1 MLNIES
7 FKMRLVQMNGDF
19 TSYEAYLERYQTFYD
34 EELDDRPPVLD
45 REQFTRLF
53 QLLKESYQTYEE
65 MLRMGKQEQ
74 AGQYYRSVI
83 NGLENQLAISDASD
97 NFRIQLLHSM

>member
-1 MLNIES
+1 
-7 FKMRLVQMNGDF
+7 
-19 TSYEAYLERYQTFYD
+19 
-34 EELDDRPPVLD
+34 
-45 REQFTRLF
+45 
-53 QLLKESYQTYEE
+53 LLKESYQTYEE